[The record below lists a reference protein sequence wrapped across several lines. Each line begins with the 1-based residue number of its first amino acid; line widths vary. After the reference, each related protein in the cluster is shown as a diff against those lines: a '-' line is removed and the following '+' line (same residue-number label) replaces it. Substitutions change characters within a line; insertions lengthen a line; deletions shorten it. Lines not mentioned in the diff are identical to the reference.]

1 MCRGSF
7 MSVNRPLSMMGVCFD
22 RLSMNGEGLLQMR
35 ATPFALSLSK
45 GSGII
50 SRAVAAIVAALLF
63 GILLTDAAHAGEAR
77 PAWQQDWDKTVA
89 AAKVEGQVT
98 VYVHSTYGPVLSS
111 GAFEKAFPGI
121 KLTVV
126 SGIENDLERRFT
138 TERRAGKFLA
148 DVFMV
153 GVLRSYDFMQAK
165 YLDPIKPVLVLPE
178 VVDESKWWQG
188 KHPYSDPERKYLF
201 RYVASAQYGQI
212 SYNTQ
217 LVQAK
222 EFNSFWDFLQP
233 KWKGRIL
240 SRDIRLP
247 GTGGSAI
254 RLFYYHPEMGPEF
267 VRKLFAETDITLF
280 RDRRQ
285 GLDWLA
291 TGKFPICF
299 WCEGVEKA
307 NTQGLPVDTFGRMK
321 EGAGLSA
328 GQAILTLVNQ
338 APHANAAKVFINW
351 FLSRDGQLNFQK
363 ALGKADEGSPDSL
376 RIDISKDDVDPK
388 SRRLA
393 GVKYLDTDQW
403 LAMKPVLKVVDDAL
417 AQAGKK

>member
-1 MCRGSF
+1 MCRLSS
-7 MSVNRPLSMMGVCFD
+7 MSRNLR
-22 RLSMNGEGLLQMR
+22 
-35 ATPFALSLSK
+35 SLSATGMMNTLAPK
-45 GSGII
+45 TRSMLSVVFFTIALACI
-50 SRAVAAIVAALLF
+50 SEHRA
-63 GILLTDAAHAGEAR
+63 DAGEAR
-77 PAWQQDWDKTVA
+77 PAWQQEWERTVQ
-89 AAKVEGQVT
+89 AAKSEGQVT
-98 VYVHSTYGPVLSS
+98 VYVHSAYSPVLTS

-126 SGIENDLERRFT
+126 SGVENDLERRFSA
-138 TERRAGKFLA
+138 ERRAGKYLA

-165 YLDPIKPVLVLPE
+165 FLEPIKPLLILPE
-178 VVDESKWWQG
+178 VVDESKWWLG
-188 KHPYSDPERKYLF
+188 KHHYSDPEQKYLF

-217 LVQAK
+217 SIQPK
-222 EFNSFWDFLQP
+222 EFTSFWDFLNP
-233 KWKGRIL
+233 KWKGKIL

-254 RLFYYHPEMGPEF
+254 RLFYYHPDMGPEF

-291 TGKFPICF
+291 AGKFSICF
-299 WCEGVEKA
+299 WCEGVDKA
-307 NTQGLPVDTFGRMK
+307 NVQGLPVDTFGRMK

-328 GQAILTLVNQ
+328 GQAILTYVNQ
-338 APHANAAKVFINW
+338 APHPNAAKVFINW

-376 RIDISKDDVDPK
+376 RIDIPKDDVDPK
-388 SRRLA
+388 SRRVD
-393 GVKYLDTDQW
+393 GVKYVDTEQW
-403 LAMKPVLKVVDDAL
+403 QAMKSILALVDEAL

>member
-1 MCRGSF
+1 M
-7 MSVNRPLSMMGVCFD
+7 L
-22 RLSMNGEGLLQMR
+22 
-35 ATPFALSLSK
+35 
-45 GSGII
+45 
-50 SRAVAAIVAALLF
+50 VAAGAHVLLLMLF
-63 GILLTDAAHAGEAR
+63 ASIAGAGEAR
-77 PAWQQDWDKTVA
+77 QLWQQDWDKTVA
-89 AAKVEGQVT
+89 AAKAEGQVT

-111 GAFEKAFPGI
+111 GAFEKAFPAI

-126 SGIENDLERRFT
+126 SGVENDLERRFT
-138 TERRAGKFLA
+138 SERRAGKFLA

-165 YLDPIKPVLVLPE
+165 FLDPIKPVLVLPE

-188 KHPYSDPERKYLF
+188 KHHYSDPERKYLF

-217 LVQAK
+217 LVRSK
-222 EFNSFWDFLQP
+222 EFTSFWDFLQP
-233 KWKGRIL
+233 KWKGKIL

-299 WCEGVEKA
+299 WCEGVDKA

-351 FLSRDGQLNFQK
+351 FLSRDGQVNFQK

-376 RIDISKDDVDPK
+376 RIDIAKDEVDPK
-388 SRRLA
+388 SRRLD

-417 AQAGKK
+417 AAAGKK

>member
-1 MCRGSF
+1 
-7 MSVNRPLSMMGVCFD
+7 MSANGFQVCLRMILLS
-22 RLSMNGEGLLQMR
+22 RWILL
-35 ATPFALSLSK
+35 
-45 GSGII
+45 
-50 SRAVAAIVAALLF
+50 AALVAV
-63 GILLTDAAHAGEAR
+63 TTANSAE
-77 PAWQQDWDKTVA
+77 PKPPWQQDWDKTVA
-89 AAKVEGQVT
+89 AAKAEGQVT

-121 KLTVV
+121 KLTIV
-126 SGIENDLERRFT
+126 SGVENDLERRFT

-165 YLDPIKPVLVLPE
+165 FLDPIKSVLILPE

-188 KHPYSDPERKYLF
+188 KHHYSDPERKYLF

-222 EFNSFWDFLQP
+222 EFTSFWDFLNP
-233 KWKGRIL
+233 KWKGKIL

-254 RLFYYHPEMGPEF
+254 RLFYYHPEIGPEF

-299 WCEGVEKA
+299 WCEGVDKA

-338 APHANAAKVFINW
+338 APHGNAAKVFINW

-376 RIDISKDDVDPK
+376 RIDIPKDDVDPK
-388 SRRLA
+388 SRRLD

-417 AQAGKK
+417 AAAGKK